1 MLTELSIQNFA
12 IIDDV
17 SITFNE
23 GLTVLTGETG
33 AGKSIIID
41 AIQLLAGGRGSVD
54 YVRHQAK
61 KAEIEGLFI
70 IESSRHPI
78 YEVAKQYG
86 IEISD
91 AQVVLERTITSSG
104 KSICRVNGK
113 LVTLA
118 ILREFGKRLI
128 DIHSQHETQ
137 SLMDVESHIEF
148 LDMYNA
154 ENIRK
159 AKEEY
164 MNLYEKYNRLEERYK
179 QLSENEQEL
188 AHRQDL
194 LEFQLKELEQ
204 ADLKPDED
212 EILEKERNSL
222 ANFEKIHRALQ
233 TTYSALYGEGKGL
246 DWLNEAMMAL
256 NEQEDIDSFIGEKAE
271 ELENHYYALEA
282 MAFDIRNYLDQLEFQ
297 PDRLNEI
304 EARLNEINRLKK
316 KYGSTVNEMITF
328 MAKVEEELEEITNKD
343 SHLSTLA
350 AEMEEIKKDAFLEA
364 EHLHEL
370 RKKAAKELTE
380 EIHKEL
386 KSLYLDK
393 ATFQVSFEHDKNEPM
408 LHKNGFDEIR
418 FMISTNPGEPV
429 KDLTKVASGG
439 ELSRI
444 MLVLKK
450 IFANHQGVTS
460 VIFDEVDTG
469 VSGRVAQAMA
479 EKIYDISKT
488 SQVLCITHLPQ
499 VAAMADTHKLIEK
512 GEKDGRTSTSVTELD
527 LERQMEELSRMIT
540 GTELTETAKD
550 HAREMLDLA
559 EQFKKETSRE

>member
-222 ANFEKIHRALQ
+222 ANFEKIHLALQ

-316 KYGSTVNEMITF
+316 KYGPTVNEMITF

-393 ATFQVSFEHDKNEPM
+393 ATFQVSFEHDKNEPT